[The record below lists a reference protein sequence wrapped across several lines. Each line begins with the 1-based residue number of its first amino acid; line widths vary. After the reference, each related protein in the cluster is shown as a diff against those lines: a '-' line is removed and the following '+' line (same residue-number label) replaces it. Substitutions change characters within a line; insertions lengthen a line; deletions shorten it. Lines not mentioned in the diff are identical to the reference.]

1 MFSIDEWMII
11 RDALECKLS
20 DVCFLRYCG
29 GDVGEHA
36 YDLLGVMLDICDR
49 IDLMIGVA
57 DDEANCQDA
66 VAALPKCTASDRK
79 QSSAG
84 DEVSLDQHIQLYR
97 EVFND

>member
-36 YDLLGVMLDICDR
+36 SDLLGVMLDIYDR

-57 DDEANCQDA
+57 DDEANSQDS
-66 VAALPKCTASDRK
+66 VADFTKCTVSDLD
-79 QSSAG
+79 QCSAG
-84 DEVSLDQHIQLYR
+84 NEVSLDQHIQLYR
-97 EVFND
+97 EVF